1 MSKITSEAK
10 YEEVVKSYK
19 EQPYN
24 QEGEVFVYD
33 TPVECYYGV

>member
-1 MSKITSEAK
+1 MSTITSEAK

-33 TPVECYYGV
+33 TTVECYYEV